1 MGAKKKRIGL
11 YVLAILIAGVAAF
24 LFLMLGP
31 PKLLAKSESPLF
43 CAGCHVMEA
52 EYDAWAHTGAHRR
65 EQCVD
70 CHLPN
75 QNVTLHYTWKAIDGL
90 KDTLVFY
97 SGKVPERIMITAQR
111 PGGGPAQLHQV
122 SRNHS
127 AAHRP
132 TAPLL
137 DMPSTHRPPGERFDS
152 NTVK

>member
-1 MGAKKKRIGL
+1 MGVKKKKIGL
-11 YVLAILIAGVAAF
+11 YVLAILIVGVVAF

-31 PKLLAKSESPLF
+31 PKLLAKSESPVF

-75 QNVTLHYTWKAIDGL
+75 QNVALHYAWKSIDGL

-97 SGKVPERIMITAQR
+97 SGKVPERIMITAHGQEVVQLNCIRCHETTVQNIDQQR
-111 PGGGPAQLHQV
+111 LCWSCH
-122 SRNHS
+122 RRI
-127 AAHRP
+127 AHRGSGLIQ
-132 TAPLL
+132 TL
-137 DMPSTHRPPGERFDS
+137 
-152 NTVK
+152 

>member
-11 YVLAILIAGVAAF
+11 YVLAILIAGVAAL

-31 PKLLAKSESPLF
+31 PQLLAKSESPVF

-75 QNVTLHYTWKAIDGL
+75 QNVALHYAWKTIDGL

-97 SGKVPERIMITAQR
+97 SGKVPERIMITAHGQEVVQLNCIRCHETTVQNIDQQR
-111 PGGGPAQLHQV
+111 LCWTCHRRV
-122 SRNHS
+122 
-127 AAHRP
+127 AHRGSGLIQ
-132 TAPLL
+132 TL
-137 DMPSTHRPPGERFDS
+137 
-152 NTVK
+152 

>member
-11 YVLAILIAGVAAF
+11 YVLAILIVGVAAL

-31 PKLLAKSESPLF
+31 PQLLAKSESPLF

-75 QNVTLHYTWKAIDGL
+75 QNVALHYAWKTIDGL

-97 SGKVPERIMITAQR
+97 SGKAPERIMITAHGQEVVQLNCIRCHETTVQNIDQQR
-111 PGGGPAQLHQV
+111 LCWTCH
-122 SRNHS
+122 RRI
-127 AAHRP
+127 AHRGSGLIQ
-132 TAPLL
+132 TL
-137 DMPSTHRPPGERFDS
+137 
-152 NTVK
+152 

>member
-1 MGAKKKRIGL
+1 MGVKKKKIGL
-11 YVLAILIAGVAAF
+11 YVLAIFIVGGAAF

-43 CAGCHVMEA
+43 CSGCHVMEA

-75 QNVTLHYTWKAIDGL
+75 QNVALHYAWKSIDGL

-97 SGKVPERIMITAQR
+97 SGKVPERIMITDHGQEVVQLNCIRCHETTVQNIDQQR
-111 PGGGPAQLHQV
+111 LCWSCH
-122 SRNHS
+122 RRI
-127 AAHRP
+127 AHRGSGLIQ
-132 TAPLL
+132 TL
-137 DMPSTHRPPGERFDS
+137 
-152 NTVK
+152 